1 MLQSLIPLIT
11 SGIGAWKES
20 RQQKAEIQRIE
31 HQGNMRI
38 REAQIQSA
46 VKRAEEGDQSAI
58 SMDQLSFKNRG
69 WKDDY
74 LLILTTLPLVI
85 LFFAPVA
92 ELFLLAHTYQAGD
105 LTDAVQDGFTAL
117 SQTPDWYLIA
127 LLLVYV
133 DTFGFR
139 RLLREA
145 LSGKLAQWVGKG
157 VPGK

>member
-1 MLQSLIPLIT
+1 MLQAIIPLLA
-11 SGIGAWKES
+11 SGINAWKET
-20 RQQKAEIQRIE
+20 RRQKAELSRMK
-31 HQGNMRI
+31 HQGVLRI
-38 REAQIQSA
+38 QEAQVNSA
-46 VKRAEEGDQSAI
+46 VRRAESGDQSAI

-74 LLILTTLPLVI
+74 LLILTTLPLLI
-85 LFFAPVA
+85 LFFAPFA
-92 ELFLLAHTYQAGD
+92 ELVLLSTRYQAGD
-105 LTDAVQDGFTAL
+105 LTAAVMAGFTAL
-117 SQTPDWYLIA
+117 QQTPDWYLVA

-145 LSGKLAQWVGKG
+145 LSGKLAQWMGKG